1 MRNDEDNDVCCTFT
15 A

>member
-1 MRNDEDNDVCCTFT
+1 MRNDADNDVCCTFT